1 LAEHNEP
8 FSSFITKEAT
18 PMRVNFPPIK
28 VVAGPKRTFVLREAA
43 FVYEI
48 IFKSLAMA
56 VCWQFSDI
64 ITKIYLRS
72 LFIQQTC

>member
-1 LAEHNEP
+1 
-8 FSSFITKEAT
+8 
-18 PMRVNFPPIK
+18 MRVNFPPIK

-64 ITKIYLRS
+64 ITYIAVMAYYETYSHLHNFS
-72 LFIQQTC
+72 